1 MTDHHSSDRA
11 VENAEIEKRF
21 ENIRHTIIVLSG
33 KGGVGKSFIASN
45 LAISLSLSGYDVGL
59 LDVDFHGPSIP
70 KLLGLENRQV
80 TTDADGLVPL
90 QFASKLKVMS
100 LGMLLRSKD
109 DAVIWRGPLK
119 MGAIKQLLKDV
130 NWGELD
136 FFIVDCP
143 PGTGDEPLSVVQLIK
158 KSTGAVV
165 VTTPQDLS
173 ISDVRRSIRFCNEV
187 GLPVLGVI
195 ENMSGFVCPRCGES
209 IDIFKS
215 GGGERMAEELGVN
228 FLGRLPV
235 EVDIVKSSDDGL
247 PYVYHY
253 GKTETAKKFEDIV
266 HNLLKQ
272 IGDIPVG
279 DMPVSETPARDMPVG
294 DTPEVNE
301 SEEESSKMPH
311 SICRYAIPTE
321 NGELSSHFGHCQHF
335 AIVDYDVDDGS
346 ISRSEFKAPPAHE
359 PGLLPKW
366 LHEQGVNV
374 ILAAGMGMRAKDLF
388 AAKGITVVIGAP
400 IEKPEN
406 LVMAHARGELASGEN
421 PCDH

>member
-1 MTDHHSSDRA
+1 MTDHHSADRSA
-11 VENAEIEKRF
+11 EDSEIEKRL
-21 ENIRHTIIVLSG
+21 ENIGHTIIVLSG
-33 KGGVGKSFIASN
+33 KGGVGKSFVASN
-45 LAISLSLSGYDVGL
+45 LAISLALSGYDVGL

-70 KLLGLENRQV
+70 KLLGLENQQI
-80 TTDADGLVPL
+80 TTDADGLVPF
-90 QFASKLKVMS
+90 QFVSKLKVMS

-130 NWGELD
+130 SWGKLD

-158 KSTGAVV
+158 KSAGAVV

-173 ISDVRRSIRFCNEV
+173 VSDVRRSIRFCREV
-187 GLPVLGVI
+187 GLPVFGVI

-215 GGGERMAEELGVN
+215 GGGQRMAEELGVN
-228 FLGRLPV
+228 FLGRLPLDA
-235 EVDIVKSSDDGL
+235 DIVKSSDEGR

-253 GKTETAKKFEDIV
+253 SKADTAKKFEDIV

-272 IGDIPVG
+272 F
-279 DMPVSETPARDMPVG
+279 SETPAGEKPVSDMSVV
-294 DTPEVNE
+294 DAPEVNE
-301 SEEESSKMPH
+301 SEEENSKMPH
-311 SICRYAIPTE
+311 SIRRYAIPTE
-321 NGELSSHFGHCQHF
+321 NGELCSHFGHCQHF
-335 AIVDYDVDDGS
+335 AFVDYNVDDGS
-346 ISRSEFKAPPAHE
+346 ISRSEFKSPPAHE
-359 PGLLPKW
+359 PGILPKW
-366 LHEQGVNV
+366 LHEHGVNV

-388 AAKGITVVIGAP
+388 AEKGITVVIGAP
-400 IEKPEN
+400 VEKPEN